1 MMTPRPET
9 RLLEA
14 AYASA
19 MREGKGGT
27 LFVVGEPGIGKSTL
41 VSTFLDRCDQR
52 EGLNVLTA
60 TGRCIDIDGISRGY
74 LPWKE
79 ILVELD
85 ADRAAGN
92 DIEKKKAF
100 TNIVKTLFDESG
112 SQWIQNVPY
121 VGEISSAILDTAQA
135 IQRVEKID
143 VKSGEARELS
153 FRERLTHV
161 VRECTG
167 SWMGAVPVV
176 GGLAEAIY
184 KTSKSLAEQ
193 HRGTAMRSQEDFFLL
208 VMTRLRALAREN
220 PVVLFLDDL
229 QWADASSLSLLLYLA
244 KNLHDQPYPL
254 LLVGSYR
261 DEDVN
266 RGRRNPTTGE
276 WERHPLEEKL
286 NVLRRY
292 GACEELRLSPF
303 DRAAIE
309 SYLQERFGR
318 HAFGRS
324 FVDELERVSGGNALF
339 LQEMLTNMIERGIVA
354 ERDGVSVVIAEPDYH
369 QLPMTVE
376 GVIRERYER
385 LADELKEMIQVA
397 AVEGEEFSF
406 EVLAVILRENRLD
419 LNRRI
424 EQLTKNHAIVHRSE
438 RLSERVMRL
447 YVFTHNL
454 VQKYV
459 YYSIDGDFRRDI
471 HTMIAT
477 ALLEVLGEEGVERW
491 AREYSLH
498 LGVGEGIIDEHRQ
511 ITLDSPPTTAGERDV
526 VDRYLH
532 LQRVLLDQHLD
543 AYNNEE
549 ALAVCNHL
557 LALFQVANDD
567 DDAARLEVLKKKG
580 NVLELVGDW
589 TEAEGLYNEQ
599 LQMVR
604 AREDRLG
611 ETAVLAALA
620 DVIRRLGRLE
630 EAEEIARRGEKIA
643 REIAD
648 RSAIARAVGY
658 RGLLHWRRGELE
670 EALECFAEQEE
681 IAREID
687 DADALGMALGNL
699 GSLFSSLG
707 DYDEALR
714 YYGDSERIA
723 RERGDRIGVASTIGN
738 RGTIHLERG
747 EFEEALA
754 SFREEE
760 EIEREIGYRK
770 GIARAVGNRG
780 TIHLERGEF
789 EEALACFRD
798 AEAEHREIGF
808 LYNVTSWLSETAW
821 TLVEVTTEK
830 DAIPSWLPAYVPGL
844 AEGADHEGSDWVEM
858 TLSHAEHVARE
869 CLEISEGLS
878 KSSTIFKSRL
888 LLARI
893 RALRGEVDEATT
905 DLRSLLEET
914 DQRDDEPLWKKIDRA
929 EICYWLWKVTGKNDP
944 DRLEADRLFREL
956 NEKMP
961 SFAFG
966 KRIEQLSGDH

>member
-1 MMTPRPET
+1 MMIPRPET
-9 RLLEA
+9 GLLEE
-14 AYASA
+14 AYAAA
-19 MREGKGGT
+19 MDSETGGT

-41 VSTFLDRCDQR
+41 VTAFLDRCDQR
-52 EGLNVLTA
+52 EDINVLTA
-60 TGRCIDIDGISRGY
+60 TGRCIDIDGVSRGY

-100 TNIVKTLFDESG
+100 TNIIKTLFDESG

-121 VGEISSAILDTAQA
+121 VGEISSAILDTAHA

-143 VKSGEARELS
+143 VRSGEAHELS

-167 SWMGAVPVV
+167 SWMGAIPVV

-193 HRGTAMRSQEDFFLL
+193 HRGTAMKSQEDFFLL

-220 PVVLFLDDL
+220 PLVLFLDDL

-254 LLVGSYR
+254 LLIGSYR
-261 DEDVN
+261 SEDVN

-292 GACEELRLSPF
+292 GACEEITIPPF
-303 DRAAIE
+303 DRSRIE
-309 SYLQERFGR
+309 SYLQERFGN

-324 FVDELERVSGGNALF
+324 FVDELERVTGGNALF
-339 LQEMLTNMIERGIVA
+339 LQEMLTNMTERGIID
-354 ERDGVSVVIAEPDYH
+354 EGDGVAMVTTEPDYH

-385 LADELKEMIQVA
+385 LADELKEMVQVA

-424 EQLTKNHAIVHRSE
+424 EQLTKNHAIVHRSD
-438 RLSERVMRL
+438 RLSDRVMRL
-447 YVFTHNL
+447 YEFTHNL

-477 ALLEVLGEEGVERW
+477 ALLEVLGEEGVEKW

-511 ITLDSPPTTAGERDV
+511 ITLDAPPTSTRERDAIG
-526 VDRYLH
+526 RYFH
-532 LQRVLLDQHLD
+532 LQRLLLDQHLD

-549 ALAVCNHL
+549 ALAVCDHL
-557 LALFQVANDD
+557 LALLQVTGDD
-567 DDAARLEVLKKKG
+567 DVTRLEVLKKKG
-580 NVLELVGDW
+580 RVLELVGDW
-589 TEAEGLYNEQ
+589 TEAEALYNEE
-599 LQMVR
+599 LQIVR

-630 EAEEIARRGEKIA
+630 EAEEIARSGEKIA
-643 REIAD
+643 REIDD

-699 GSLFSSLG
+699 GSLFSDLG

-714 YYGDSERIA
+714 YYADSERIA
-723 RERGDRIGVASTIGN
+723 REQDDLLGVANTIGN
-738 RGTIHLERG
+738 RGTIHMERG

-754 SFREEE
+754 CYREEE
-760 EIEREIGYRK
+760 EIERELGYRK
-770 GIARAVGNRG
+770 GIAHAVGNRG
-780 TIHLERGEF
+780 TVHLERGEL
-789 EEALACFRD
+789 ETALACFRD

-808 LYNVTSWLSETAW
+808 LYSVTSWLSETAW
-821 TLVEVTTEK
+821 TLVKVATEQSET
-830 DAIPSWLPAYVPGL
+830 PSWLPAYVPGL
-844 AEGADHEGSDWVEM
+844 AEKTERSGSDWVDV

-878 KSSTIFKSRL
+878 KSSTIVKSRL

-893 RALRGEVDEATT
+893 EALRGEVERATRA
-905 DLRSLLEET
+905 LHSLLEET
-914 DQRDDEPLWKKIDRA
+914 EERTDDPLWQKMDRA
-929 EICYWLWKVTGKNDP
+929 EICYWLWRVNERNDTE
-944 DRLEADRLFREL
+944 RLEAVRLFREL

-961 SFAFG
+961 SFTFG
-966 KRIEQLSGDH
+966 KRIEELGAGS